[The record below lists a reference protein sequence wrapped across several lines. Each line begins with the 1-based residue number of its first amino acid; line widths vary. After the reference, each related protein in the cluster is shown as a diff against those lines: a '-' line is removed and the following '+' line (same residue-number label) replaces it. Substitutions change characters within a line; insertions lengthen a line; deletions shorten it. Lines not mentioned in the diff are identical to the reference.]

1 MADKISGMNQ
11 TTTYQATTVTVDW
24 TMPLLAVGFLLLMLA
39 VVGLV
44 MALVASRR
52 RRDAAR

>member
-1 MADKISGMNQ
+1 MNE

-44 MALVASRR
+44 IALVASRR